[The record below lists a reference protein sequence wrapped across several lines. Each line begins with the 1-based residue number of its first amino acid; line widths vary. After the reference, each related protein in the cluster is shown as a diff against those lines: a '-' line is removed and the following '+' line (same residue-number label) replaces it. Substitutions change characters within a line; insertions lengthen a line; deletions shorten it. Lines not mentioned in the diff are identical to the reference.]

1 MSKNLA
7 KNMPKLVF
15 IGACVLLGVYLLSD
29 STRRPTLMNEGR
41 LGGGVSG
48 VPDMGSM
55 VKSEA
60 KGEPNYL
67 NTQRMGEL
75 DGQAVN
81 GMNEESTRAM
91 NAMENNACYPKAQ
104 LSARE
109 LLPKDK
115 ASEWVN
121 VNPGGV
127 GSLCDKNFLQ
137 AGAMIGIDTV
147 GQVNRNANLQLRSD
161 PIIKQTIVSP
171 WLQSTIQPDIL
182 RRPLEVGTTTTLDF
196 A

>member
-1 MSKNLA
+1 MSKTLS

-15 IGACVLLGVYLLSD
+15 IGACVLLGVYILSD
-29 STRRPTLMNEGR
+29 TGRPTIMNEGR
-41 LGGGVSG
+41 LGGGDTD
-48 VPDMGSM
+48 VPDTGSM
-55 VKSEA
+55 VRNENV
-60 KGEPNYL
+60 GEPNYL
-67 NTQRMGEL
+67 NTQQMGKL
-75 DGQAVN
+75 DGQDVH
-81 GMNEESTRAM
+81 GMNEQSTQAM
-91 NAMENNACYPKAQ
+91 QVMENNACYPKEQ

-115 ASEWVN
+115 ASEWAN

-161 PIIKQTIVSP
+161 PVIKQTIVSP

-182 RRPLEVGTTTTLDF
+182 RRPMDVGTATTLDF
-196 A
+196 V